1 MKRFKHSLSAT
12 NLLSCVAGRLIP
24 TNVTEVLP
32 GDSIQQVTTGL
43 IRMQPMLAPVMHRV
57 KFRVHHWY
65 VPFRIIWDEWEDF
78 ITGGPAGISAPTI
91 PTITVAGPGGSNP
104 IPNGTLV
111 DYLGFDTGPGTPN
124 SQTLMA
130 LPFRAYNKIWNE
142 WYRDQEIQAEVS
154 EGNSDALDVAW
165 GKDYFTTARE
175 TPQLGPD
182 IAIPMN
188 DSSLSVVAANTNP
201 ALIRASAAGH
211 ALAPSQD
218 LYSAA
223 SSARLSEGSGAGS
236 YILDPNGS
244 LQADTSDA
252 AGLIRELRLAAAL
265 QRYEEARS
273 LYGSRYTEYL
283 RYLGVRSSDARL
295 QRPEYLGG
303 GMQPV
308 QISEVLSTAETE
320 VDSEVTPVGDL
331 RGHGIG
337 GVRSNRFR
345 RFFEEHGYVMTCIS
359 ILPESIYTN
368 GTPRQ
373 YMRRTKEDFWQK
385 ELQFIGQQEVYKG
398 EVFTQ
403 GTSADRE
410 TWGYVPRYEEYRG
423 GRSKVSGMFRDEF
436 DFWTMARK
444 FDSYPALNDTFIRAD
459 PTRRI
464 FAVPDE
470 DNYLVRISHSIQAR
484 RLVAPTGTN
493 PRLF

>member
-1 MKRFKHSLSAT
+1 MKRFKHSLSET
-12 NLLSCVAGRLIP
+12 NQLSCFAGALIP

-57 KFRVHHWY
+57 KFRVHHWF

-78 ITGGPAGISAPTI
+78 ITGGPQGTSAPTI
-91 PTITVAGPGGSNP
+91 PTLTVTGPGGVNP
-104 IPNGTLV
+104 IPNGTLP

-142 WYRDQEIQAEVS
+142 WYRDQEIQSEIS
-154 EGNSDALDVAW
+154 EGNTDTLDVAW
-165 GKDYFTTARE
+165 SKDYFTTARE

-182 IAIPMN
+182 IAIPMSDAPVTRVSN
-188 DSSLSVVAANTNP
+188 AAAWSAKSAGTNTLQTSGTVAIDAGGNLTNSGSSVDMS
-201 ALIRASAAGH
+201 
-211 ALAPSQD
+211 
-218 LYSAA
+218 
-223 SSARLSEGSGAGS
+223 
-236 YILDPNGS
+236 LDPNGT
-244 LQADTSDA
+244 LIAGTEDA

-303 GMQPV
+303 GAQPI

-359 ILPESIYTN
+359 ILPESVYTN
-368 GTPRQ
+368 GTPRK
-373 YMRRTKEDFWQK
+373 YMRQTKEDFWQK

-423 GRSKVSGMFRDEF
+423 GRSKVSGMFRDEL
-436 DFWTMARK
+436 DYWTMARK
-444 FDSYPALNDTFIRAD
+444 FDAYPALNDTFIRAD

-470 DNYLVRISHSIQAR
+470 NNYLIRIHHSIQAR